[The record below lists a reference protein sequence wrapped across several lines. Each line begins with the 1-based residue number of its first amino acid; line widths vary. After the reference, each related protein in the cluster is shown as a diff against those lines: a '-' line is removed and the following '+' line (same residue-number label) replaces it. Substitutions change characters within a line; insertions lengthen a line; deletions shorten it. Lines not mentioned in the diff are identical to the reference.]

1 MTTNA
6 GMNVEEEEPLY
17 TISGNHSG
25 SFSKKKLDIELQC
38 NPVKS
43 LLAYTQCP
51 FYLTAE
57 ILHTH
62 VHCVLIHN
70 REEMVSPKQAVYQL
84 MNG

>member
-1 MTTNA
+1 MTA
-6 GMNVEEEEPLY
+6 KADMNVEEEEPLY

-25 SFSKKKLDIELQC
+25 SFSKKLDTELQC

-70 REEMVSPKQAVYQL
+70 REEMVSPKL
-84 MNG
+84 SINS

>member
-6 GMNVEEEEPLY
+6 AMNVEEEEPLY

-70 REEMVSPKQAVYQL
+70 REEMVSPKL
-84 MNG
+84 SINS